1 MATRNEYDAG
11 ALLAEIRRDKA
22 INTLW
27 ALLPLGCCLLSAL
40 ALAVVFIAG
49 VWTVV
54 NLLTPDF

>member
-1 MATRNEYDAG
+1 MSKQNYDAG
-11 ALLAEIRRDKA
+11 ELIAEIRREKA
-22 INTLW
+22 INTFW

-40 ALAVVFIAG
+40 AMAVVFMAG

>member
-1 MATRNEYDAG
+1 MSRKNYDAG
-11 ALLAEIRRDKA
+11 ELLAEIRRDKA

-27 ALLPLGCCLLSAL
+27 ALWPLGCCLLSAL
-40 ALAVVFIAG
+40 ALAVVFMAG

>member
-22 INTLW
+22 INTFW
-27 ALLPLGCCLLSAL
+27 ALWPLGCCLFTAV
-40 ALAVVFIAG
+40 AMAVVFIAG

>member
-1 MATRNEYDAG
+1 MSKQNYDAG

-22 INTLW
+22 LNTFW
-27 ALLPLGCCLLSAL
+27 ALWPLGCCLLSAL
-40 ALAVVFIAG
+40 AMAVIFMAG